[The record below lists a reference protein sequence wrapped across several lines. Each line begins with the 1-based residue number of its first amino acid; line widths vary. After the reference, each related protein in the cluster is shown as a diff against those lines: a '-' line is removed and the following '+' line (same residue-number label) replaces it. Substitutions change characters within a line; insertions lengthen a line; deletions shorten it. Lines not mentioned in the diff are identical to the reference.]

1 MTRRPTR
8 LLAGVLTLILV
19 VAACSADGGRE
30 ADRGAAPKEL
40 AVAEFAVDGM
50 TCGGCALA
58 TEVAVRKLD
67 GVTSAE
73 ASYDAESGEGRCT
86 VEYDPATVTP
96 DRIADAIRGAGFQP
110 RLQPDGSG

>member
-1 MTRRPTR
+1 MTRRRTH
-8 LLAGVLTLILV
+8 LLVGMLTLTLAF
-19 VAACSADGGRE
+19 AACSAEAGHE
-30 ADRGAAPKEL
+30 ADRGASSGDL

-67 GVTSAE
+67 GVTSAD
-73 ASYDAESGEGRCT
+73 ASYDEESGAGRCT

-96 DRIADAIRGAGFQP
+96 ERIAEAIRGAGFQP
-110 RLQPDGSG
+110 RLQNGTQG